1 MQRNNLGGVFF
12 VHCMH
17 KVGLAIEG
25 FGNWEVIVPH
35 SVYPPREDTELLCS
49 TIAQLKEKTG
59 KAFEI
64 GCGSGMVSIVLSNL
78 GWEVSACD
86 VNPVAVAAARGNL
99 ESYGLS
105 EKVEVFES
113 GIGDGVMIPECTDLL
128 VWNLPYLDGMGEIPE
143 GISEIEEASMSD
155 IPNGG
160 WGGELLRHFSD
171 FEPENLEK
179 LVVILVLRTDPE
191 GESKVSDW
199 NSRGWSS
206 RSLNFLRMGDEKIE
220 VFGFWKTG
228 SGVKEVVL
236 DSCNST
242 MEEAAKISDGGWQRV
257 FAHEQ
262 TNGRGRRGSEWIGPP
277 ESVFATWNL
286 EGEII
291 GQVSPGLLQTSIG
304 AVVSRSIGA
313 RMKWPNDIVDDNWKK
328 MGGIL
333 LESSDSEK
341 IRVGVG
347 INKFDFKEGEV
358 EGSGWINTL
367 GNKVAEEVFSMIDC
381 AISSLYE
388 ESRLFGVPSEEYLLG
403 ISWSALSYLL
413 SRGVEVSFGG
423 EIMRPIGIN
432 NVGELEVIGSE
443 GVVSIRD
450 LDEVQWL
457 ID

>member
-1 MQRNNLGGVFF
+1 
-12 VHCMH
+12 MH
-17 KVGLAIEG
+17 SMNKVDLTIEG
-25 FGNWEVIVPH
+25 FGNWEVMVPH
-35 SVYPPREDTELLCS
+35 SVYPPREDTELLCL
-49 TIAQLKEKTG
+49 TISQLKEKSG

-86 VNPVAVAAARGNL
+86 VNPIAVAAARGNL
-99 ESYGLS
+99 DSYGLS

-113 GIGDGVMIPECTDLL
+113 GIGEGGLIPEGTDLL
-128 VWNLPYLDGMGEIPE
+128 VWNLPYLDRMDEIPE

-160 WGGELLRHFSD
+160 WGGELLKHISE
-171 FEPENLEK
+171 FEPANMEK
-179 LVVILVLRTDPE
+179 LVVILVLKTDPE

-206 RSLNFLRMGDEKIE
+206 RSLNFLRMGGEKVE

-228 SGVKEVVL
+228 SGVDEIVL

-257 FAHEQ
+257 FAYEQ
-262 TNGRGRRGSEWIGPP
+262 TQGRGRGGSEWISRP

-286 EGEII
+286 EGGII

-304 AVVSRSIGA
+304 AVVSRCLGA
-313 RMKWPNDIVDDNWKK
+313 RMKWPNDIVDDDWKK

-347 INKFDFKEGEV
+347 INKFDFKKGEL

-367 GNKVAEEVFSMIDC
+367 GDEVAEEVFRKIDC

-388 ESRLFGVPSEEYLLG
+388 ENRLFGFPSEEYLLG
-403 ISWSALSYLL
+403 ISWSALSSLL
-413 SRGVEVSFGG
+413 SKGVGVSVDG

-432 NVGELEVIGSE
+432 YVGELEAIGVE
-443 GVVSIRD
+443 GVVSIGD
-450 LDEVQWL
+450 LDGVQWM